1 MEVKINSGM
10 PGYIPGAIG
19 RITELHAQ
27 YYGARH
33 GFGLFFEAKVATEM
47 SALLNNFHPDRDG
60 FWTAVCDGQ
69 IIGSI
74 AIDGSEAQK
83 KGARLRWLIVAPEF
97 QGRGT
102 GMRLVESALKF
113 CADQGFRKIYLTTF
127 AGLDAAR
134 HIYEKAGFR
143 LVFEER
149 GDFWG
154 GPQLEQRFEKI
165 TVT

>member
-1 MEVKINSGM
+1 MDIKINSGM

-19 RITELHAQ
+19 RITELHAH
-27 YYGARH
+27 YYSAHH

-47 SALLNNFHPDRDG
+47 SALLNNFNPDRDG
-60 FWTAVCDGQ
+60 FWTASYDGQ

-74 AIDGSEAQK
+74 AIDGSEAQS
-83 KGARLRWLIVAPEF
+83 KGARLRWLIVAPGF

-102 GMRLVESALKF
+102 GTRLVESALKF
-113 CADQGFRKIYLTTF
+113 CADRGFGKIYLTTF

-134 HIYEKAGFR
+134 HIYEKTGFR

-154 GPQLEQRFEKI
+154 GPQLEQRFEKN
-165 TVT
+165 TYP